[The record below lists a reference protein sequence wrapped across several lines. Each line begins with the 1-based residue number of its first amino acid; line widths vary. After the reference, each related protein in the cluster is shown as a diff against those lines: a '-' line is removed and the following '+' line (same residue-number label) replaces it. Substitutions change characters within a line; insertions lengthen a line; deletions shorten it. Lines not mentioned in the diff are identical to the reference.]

1 MRISLELWFMFTANK
16 LFLCDAGTNKIEV
29 MDTNGQNRKLIFQ
42 DAGAHFF
49 GIDVDSQYL
58 YVSDWTKE

>member
-1 MRISLELWFMFTANK
+1 MFTANK